1 VKALRGVSAA
11 LALGVALG
19 LAGRPAAAETC
30 ESNPTYI
37 LMLHGGFL
45 AYEEEVGPQ
54 HRSLFRQLLEG
65 GRAQLA
71 QGASA
76 VDAVVDSIAALE
88 DSGILD
94 AGRGSIVN
102 TAGFT
107 ETDASVMDGHSG
119 RSGAVAAMQRL
130 KNPIKASRLVMDKT
144 QHVLLA
150 GASGERTLVGLGAE
164 RVEDPASYFKE
175 YVPPPPPS
183 TDAAAEPRHGTVG
196 AAALDRCGNLAA
208 GTSTGG
214 WPGKLPGR
222 VGDSPIIGASTYA
235 DHQYALSA
243 TGVGE
248 YFIKR
253 AATRDIVMRTQ
264 YLGTPLKRA
273 ADYVVKELIGTQD
286 GAEGAIIAISR
297 GGEIVVS
304 SNGYG
309 ILYGWVTQSGEVVVG
324 TREP

>member
-1 VKALRGVSAA
+1 MKAIHNLSAA
-11 LALGVALG
+11 LALGMAAL
-19 LAGRPAAAETC
+19 PAAAETC
-30 ESNPTYI
+30 DSNEGFT

-45 AYEEEVGPQ
+45 DCEEEVGPH
-54 HRSLFRQLLEG
+54 HRALFRQLLKSGREHLAKG
-65 GRAQLA
+65 G
-71 QGASA
+71 SA
-76 VDAVVDSIAALE
+76 LDVVVDSIAALE
-88 DSGILD
+88 DSGVLN
-94 AGRGSIVN
+94 AGKGSIVN

-107 ETDASVMDGHSG
+107 ETDASLMDGRSG

-130 KNPIKASRLVMDKT
+130 KNPIKASRLVMDET
-144 QHVLLA
+144 EHVLFAGTNGEQTLA
-150 GASGERTLVGLGAE
+150 GLGAE
-164 RVEDPASYFKE
+164 LVKDPASYFQE
-175 YVPPPPPS
+175 YVPSPPPS
-183 TDAAAEPRHGTVG
+183 TDEPTKAKHGTVG

-214 WPGKLPGR
+214 WRVKLPGR
-222 VGDSPIIGASTYA
+222 VGDSAIIGASTYA

-253 AATRDIVMRTQ
+253 AATRDIAMRAE

-273 ADYVVKELIGTQD
+273 ADYVIKELIGKQD
-286 GAEGAIIAISR
+286 GAAGAIIAISKH
-297 GGEIVVS
+297 GEIVIS

-309 ILYGWVTQSGEVVVG
+309 IFYGWVTQIGDIVVG

>member
-1 VKALRGVSAA
+1 MKARRILLVA
-11 LALGVALG
+11 LALGMATQAV
-19 LAGRPAAAETC
+19 AAEPCDHREGFT
-30 ESNPTYI
+30 
-37 LMLHGGFL
+37 LVLHGGYL
-45 AYEEEVGPQ
+45 DYEEEVGPP
-54 HRSLFRQLLEG
+54 HRALFRRLLKAG
-65 GRAQLA
+65 GEQLA
-71 QGASA
+71 KGGSA
-76 VDAVVDSIAALE
+76 LDVVMDSIAALE

-107 ETDASVMDGHSG
+107 ETDASLMDGRSG

-130 KNPIKASRLVMDKT
+130 KNPIKAARLVMDKT
-144 QHVLLA
+144 EHVLFA
-150 GASGERTLVGLGAE
+150 GTTGEQTLIGLGAE
-164 RVEDPASYFKE
+164 AVKDPANYFQE

-183 TDAAAEPRHGTVG
+183 ADEPTQAEHGTVG

-253 AATRDIVMRTQ
+253 AATRDIAMRAE
-264 YLGTPLKRA
+264 YRGTPLERA
-273 ADYVVKELIGTQD
+273 ADQVVKELIGKQD
-286 GAEGAIIAISR
+286 GAEGAIIAVSKD
-297 GGEIVVS
+297 GEIVIS

-309 ILYGWVTQSGEVVVG
+309 IFHGWVSQTGEIVVG
-324 TREP
+324 TQEP

>member
-1 VKALRGVSAA
+1 MATSATS
-11 LALGVALG
+11 
-19 LAGRPAAAETC
+19 AERC
-30 ESNPTYI
+30 SREESFT
-37 LMLHGGFL
+37 LVLHGGFL
-45 AYEEEVGPQ
+45 EYEEEVGPD
-54 HRSLFRQLLEG
+54 HRALFRHLLKEG
-65 GRAQLA
+65 GEQLA
-71 QGASA
+71 GGRSA
-76 VDAVVDSIAALE
+76 LDVVVDSIAALE

-94 AGRGSIVN
+94 AGKGSIVN

-107 ETDASVMDGHSG
+107 ETDASLMDGRSG

-130 KNPIKASRLVMDKT
+130 KNPIKAARLVMDKT
-144 QHVLLA
+144 KHVLFA
-150 GASGERTLVGLGAE
+150 GVTGEQTLIGLGAE
-164 RVEDPASYFKE
+164 VVQDPAQYFQE
-175 YVPPPPPS
+175 YVPPAPPRRGESAGP
-183 TDAAAEPRHGTVG
+183 EHGTVG

-235 DHQYALSA
+235 DKQYALSA

-253 AATRDIVMRTQ
+253 AATRDIAMRAE
-264 YLGTPLKRA
+264 YLRTPLKRA
-273 ADYVVKELIGTQD
+273 ADHVVKELIGQED
-286 GAEGAIIAISR
+286 GAEGAIIAISKD
-297 GGEIVVS
+297 GEIVIS

-309 ILYGWVTQSGEVVVG
+309 ILHGWIRQIGEIVVR

>member
-1 VKALRGVSAA
+1 MKAIHNLLVA
-11 LALGVALG
+11 LALGMAAL
-19 LAGRPAAAETC
+19 PAAAETC
-30 ESNPTYI
+30 DSNERFT

-45 AYEEEVGPQ
+45 DHEEEVGPH
-54 HRSLFRQLLEG
+54 HRALFRQLLISGREYLAKG
-65 GRAQLA
+65 G
-71 QGASA
+71 SA
-76 VDAVVDSIAALE
+76 LDVVVDSIATLE
-88 DSGILD
+88 DSGILN
-94 AGRGSIVN
+94 AGKGSIVN

-107 ETDASVMDGHSG
+107 ETDASVMDGRSG

-130 KNPIKASRLVMDKT
+130 KNPIKASRLVMDET
-144 QHVLLA
+144 EHVLFA
-150 GASGERTLVGLGAE
+150 GTNGERTLAGLGAE
-164 RVEDPASYFKE
+164 LVKDPASYFQK
-175 YVPPPPPS
+175 YASPP
-183 TDAAAEPRHGTVG
+183 TGEPTKPKHGTVG

-214 WPGKLPGR
+214 WRDKLPGR

-253 AATRDIVMRTQ
+253 AATRDIAMRAE
-264 YLGTPLKRA
+264 YLRTPLKRA
-273 ADYVVKELIGTQD
+273 ADYVVKELIGKQD
-286 GAEGAIIAISR
+286 GAEGAIIAVSKD
-297 GGEIVVS
+297 GEIVIS

-309 ILYGWVTQSGEVVVG
+309 ILYGWVTQIGDIVVG

>member
-1 VKALRGVSAA
+1 M
-11 LALGVALG
+11 ALGIA
-19 LAGRPAAAETC
+19 ASSAAAEKC
-30 ESNPTYI
+30 DSNEGFT

-45 AYEEEVGPQ
+45 DYEEEVGAP
-54 HRSLFRQLLEG
+54 HRALFRQLLAS
-65 GRAQLA
+65 GREQLA
-71 QGASA
+71 KGASA
-76 VDAVVDSIAALE
+76 LDVVVDSIAALE

-94 AGRGSIVN
+94 AGKGSIVN

-107 ETDASVMDGHSG
+107 ETDASLMDGRSG

-144 QHVLLA
+144 KHVLFAGTNGEQTLA
-150 GASGERTLVGLGAE
+150 ALGAE
-164 RVEDPASYFKE
+164 QVEDPASYFQE
-175 YVPPPPPS
+175 YVPPPPTP
-183 TDAAAEPRHGTVG
+183 TGELTRPEHGTVG
-196 AAALDRCGNLAA
+196 AVALDRCGNLAA

-248 YFIKR
+248 FFIQR
-253 AATRDIVMRTQ
+253 AATRDIAMRAE

-273 ADYVVKELIGTQD
+273 ADYVVKELIGKQD
-286 GAEGAIIAISR
+286 GAEGAIIAISKD
-297 GGEIVVS
+297 GEVVVA

-309 ILYGWVTQSGEVVVG
+309 IFYGWVTRVGDIVVG

>member
-1 VKALRGVSAA
+1 MATL
-11 LALGVALG
+11 
-19 LAGRPAAAETC
+19 PAAAETC
-30 ESNPTYI
+30 DSNEGFT

-45 AYEEEVGPQ
+45 DCEEEVGPH
-54 HRSLFRQLLEG
+54 HRALFRQLLISGREHLAKG
-65 GRAQLA
+65 G
-71 QGASA
+71 SA
-76 VDAVVDSIAALE
+76 LDVVVDSIAALE
-88 DSGILD
+88 DSGILN
-94 AGRGSIVN
+94 AGKGSIVN

-107 ETDASVMDGHSG
+107 ETDASLMDGRSG

-144 QHVLLA
+144 EHVLFAGTNGEQTLA
-150 GASGERTLVGLGAE
+150 GLGAE
-164 RVEDPASYFKE
+164 LVKDPASYFQK
-175 YVPPPPPS
+175 YTPPP
-183 TDAAAEPRHGTVG
+183 TDEPTKPKHGTVG

-214 WPGKLPGR
+214 WRDKLPGR

-253 AATRDIVMRTQ
+253 AATRDIAMRAE
-264 YLGTPLKRA
+264 YLRTPLKRA
-273 ADYVVKELIGTQD
+273 ADYVVKELIGKQD
-286 GAEGAIIAISR
+286 GAEGAIIAVSKD
-297 GGEIVVS
+297 GEIVIS

-309 ILYGWVTQSGEVVVG
+309 IFYGWVTQIGDIVVG